1 MALNIKNKN
10 TGDLLTATE
19 FNILV
24 QAVKDNE
31 TNIATLTKDAVQMV
45 AVTQDEYDALV
56 AAGTVDANTWYNIL
70 EEE

>member
-1 MALNIKNKN
+1 MVLNIKNKN

-19 FNILV
+19 FNLVV

-31 TNIATLTKDAVQMV
+31 SDIEQLGKSAVKMV
-45 AVTQDEYDALV
+45 AITQADYDALV
-56 AAGTVDANTWYNIL
+56 ASGKVDADTWYNIL

>member
-19 FNILV
+19 FNLLV
-24 QAVKDNE
+24 QAVKDLE
-31 TNIATLTKDAVQMV
+31 TEAVKMKALTQS
-45 AVTQDEYDALV
+45 EYDALV
-56 AAGTVDANTWYNIL
+56 TAGTLDADTYYNIL

>member
-19 FNILV
+19 FNMLV
-24 QAVKDNE
+24 QAVKNNEADIASLGDN
-31 TNIATLTKDAVQMV
+31 AVKMV
-45 AVTQDEYDALV
+45 ALTQTEYDKMV
-56 AAGTVDANTWYNIL
+56 TDGTLDANTYYNIL

>member
-19 FNILV
+19 FNLVV
-24 QAVKDNE
+24 QAIKDNE
-31 TNIATLTKDAVQMV
+31 TDIGQLAESAVKMV
-45 AVTQDEYDALV
+45 AITQADYDALV
-56 AAGTVDANTWYNIL
+56 ASGKVDADTWYNIL

>member
-19 FNILV
+19 FNMLV

-31 TNIATLTKDAVQMV
+31 ADIASLGDNAVKMV
-45 AVTQDEYDALV
+45 ALTQAEYDKMV
-56 AAGTVDANTWYNIL
+56 ADGTLDANTYYNIL
-70 EEE
+70 EE

>member
-19 FNILV
+19 FNLLV
-24 QAVKDNE
+24 QAVKDLE
-31 TNIATLTKDAVQMV
+31 TEAVKMKALTQS
-45 AVTQDEYDALV
+45 EYDALV
-56 AAGTVDANTWYNIL
+56 AADALDADTYYNIL

>member
-19 FNILV
+19 FNLLV
-24 QAVKDNE
+24 QAVKDLE
-31 TNIATLTKDAVQMV
+31 TGSVKMTALTQA
-45 AVTQDEYDALV
+45 EYDALV
-56 AAGTVDANTWYNIL
+56 AAGTVDADTYYNIL

>member
-45 AVTQDEYDALV
+45 AVTQEEYDALV

>member
-19 FNILV
+19 FNMLV
-24 QAVKDNE
+24 QAVKNNE
-31 TNIATLTKDAVQMV
+31 TDIASLGDNAVKMV
-45 AVTQDEYDALV
+45 ALTQAEYDKMV
-56 AAGTVDANTWYNIL
+56 TGGTLDANTYYNIL

>member
-19 FNILV
+19 FNLLV
-24 QAVKDNE
+24 QAVKNLE
-31 TNIATLTKDAVQMV
+31 TDAVKMV
-45 AVTQDEYDALV
+45 ALTQDEYDAMA
-56 AAGTVDANTWYNIL
+56 AAGTLDAGTYYNIL

>member
-19 FNILV
+19 FNLLV
-24 QAVKDNE
+24 QAVKDLE
-31 TNIATLTKDAVQMV
+31 TEAVKMKSLTQS
-45 AVTQDEYDALV
+45 EYDALV
-56 AAGTVDANTWYNIL
+56 TAGTLDADTYYNIL

>member
-19 FNILV
+19 FNMLV
-24 QAVKDNE
+24 QAVKNNEADIASLCDN
-31 TNIATLTKDAVQMV
+31 AVKMV
-45 AVTQDEYDALV
+45 ALTQAEDDKMVTG
-56 AAGTVDANTWYNIL
+56 GTLDANTYYNIL

>member
-19 FNILV
+19 FNLVV
-24 QAVKDNE
+24 QAIKDLETSAVK
-31 TNIATLTKDAVQMV
+31 MV
-45 AVTQDEYDALV
+45 ALTQAEYDKLV
-56 AAGTVDANTWYNIL
+56 AAGTLDADTYYNIL

>member
-19 FNILV
+19 FNLVV
-24 QAVKDNE
+24 QAVRDLE
-31 TNIATLTKDAVQMV
+31 TTAVKMV
-45 AVTQDEYDALV
+45 ALTQSDYDKLV
-56 AAGTVDANTWYNIL
+56 AAGALDADTYYNIL

>member
-1 MALNIKNKN
+1 MTLNIKNKN

-19 FNILV
+19 FNLVV

-31 TNIATLTKDAVQMV
+31 SDIEQLGKSAVKMV
-45 AVTQDEYDALV
+45 AITQTDYDALV
-56 AAGTVDANTWYNIL
+56 ASGKVDADTWYNIL